1 MKFHFEIINSKDSGS
16 VYNVN
21 NFARYVG
28 IDSCQ
33 NMAEVLTGC
42 QELHNDRL
50 SLYSHKVKVSL
61 GGDYQFLND

>member
-42 QELHNDRL
+42 
-50 SLYSHKVKVSL
+50 
-61 GGDYQFLND
+61 